1 MPQAEAIDKDEVTLA
16 TEDDLER
23 SIQNNI
29 SDRVSAYA
37 GVAVDVVLVVLSLT
51 LAEAVLTLRRVYIGD
66 IKDDAPWI
74 VQVLNTA
81 PSNDASTGKGGGAIL
96 VGDQNTR
103 RAGRDERQQRRGSL
117 GEDDVEE
124 APASD
129 PFCTPALPAC
139 ARDESLGSEPT
150 FNARRRFARGDMG
163 GLLGRTLM
171 VRDQDDPH
179 SPGLGVQA
187 QSFKP
192 APVSRCHTQSF
203 GGSSFAFASRP
214 SRAQNEQP
222 SERTRQFRPGRLL
235 ALRSPRGNCKQAMAS
250 SGAGQSAQGASDL
263 L

>member
-1 MPQAEAIDKDEVTLA
+1 MSLPDT
-16 TEDDLER
+16 T
-23 SIQNNI
+23 S
-29 SDRVSAYA
+29 YYTA
-37 GVAVDVVLVVLSLT
+37 GAAPVRCAAGGVLCSQ
-51 LAEAVLTLRRVYIGD
+51 
-66 IKDDAPWI
+66 
-74 VQVLNTA
+74 VQVR
-81 PSNDASTGKGGGAIL
+81 P
-96 VGDQNTR
+96 
-103 RAGRDERQQRRGSL
+103 GRDR
-117 GEDDVEE
+117 
-124 APASD
+124 SD

-235 ALRSPRGNCKQAMAS
+235 ALRSPRGNGKQAMAS